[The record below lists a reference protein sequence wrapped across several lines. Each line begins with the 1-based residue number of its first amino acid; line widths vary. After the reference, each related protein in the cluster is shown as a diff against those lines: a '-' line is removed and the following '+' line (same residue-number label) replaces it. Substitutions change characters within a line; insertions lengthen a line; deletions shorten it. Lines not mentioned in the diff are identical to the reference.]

1 MKNALIT
8 FKTAAAELDIERLA
22 VYTKTLYNGGFST
35 EFLEVLP
42 ASDEASFRHSFERF
56 KDMADNL
63 IIAGGDEADF
73 PIKEV
78 ICDLSATALVENENA
93 LGFAKAACPYG
104 EEDGAAEY
112 ARLPADA
119 SLVPNILGAFQG
131 FMTEDR
137 DFTLMVLPAGIA
149 EFKQACEKYVLPYL
163 EKKYDLK
170 YKRLVLKYCGEKKDA
185 EAAAEKAKAES
196 GESFN
201 YDIKENCGDITLSLL
216 FEKYA
221 EKGGSEAVRTIVSEL
236 KEGLYAEDDVTLS
249 ERLFDL
255 LRLKKVRL
263 STAESFT
270 GGRVVADVVKNAG
283 ASDVVYEGIVC
294 YDEVSK
300 KRRLGVKHADLVRE
314 GAVSSVVAYQMAVG
328 LLAGGETDLAIA
340 TTGLA
345 GPNGDG
351 SGKPVGLCFIA
362 IGMKDGVDVYRFR
375 FNGTR
380 EEITETAKNTA
391 LFLAIKKL
399 KRI

>member
-8 FKTAAAELDIERLA
+8 FKSSAAELDTKRLS
-22 VYTKTLYNGGFST
+22 VYADTLYNGGFSV
-35 EFLEVLP
+35 EYAEILP
-42 ASDEASFRHSFERF
+42 SSDEASFRHSFTRF
-56 KDMADNL
+56 KDVADNL
-63 IIAGGDEADF
+63 IIAGGDVAEFDL
-73 PIKEV
+73 KEV

-93 LGFAKAACPYG
+93 LGFAKAACARG
-104 EEDGAAEY
+104 EEENAAKY
-112 ARLPADA
+112 AKLPAEA

-137 DFTLMVLPAGIA
+137 EFTLMVLPAGDA

-170 YKRLVLKYCGEKKDA
+170 YKRLVLKYCGDKKDA
-185 EAAAEKAKAES
+185 VSAVEKAKEQS
-196 GESFN
+196 GERFG
-201 YDIKENCGDITLSLL
+201 YDIKENCGDVTISLL
-216 FEKYA
+216 FEKFA
-221 EKGGSEAVRTIVSEL
+221 EKGGSEAVRIIVGDL
-236 KEGLYAEDDVTLS
+236 KEGIYAEDDVSLS

-255 LRLKKVRL
+255 LRLKKVRV

-270 GGRVVADVVKNAG
+270 GGRVVADIVKNAG
-283 ASDVVYEGIVC
+283 ASEAVYEGIVA
-294 YDEVSK
+294 YSEISK

-328 LLAGGETDLAIA
+328 LLEGGETDLAIA

-351 SGKPVGLCFIA
+351 SSKSVGLCFIA
-362 IGMKDGVDVYRFR
+362 VGMKDGVDVYRFL
-375 FNGTR
+375 FDGTR